1 MTSRRDKRAHLDIPQ
16 QIEFIHDDLDEVQ
29 NSMGSMRKEMR
40 LLLIGIIIAVIGT
53 GMWSN
58 L

>member
-1 MTSRRDKRAHLDIPQ
+1 MTSRRDKRSHLDIPQ

-29 NSMGSMRKEMR
+29 SSMGSMRKEMR
-40 LLLIGIIIAVIGT
+40 LLLIGIIVAVIGT

>member
-1 MTSRRDKRAHLDIPQ
+1 MRLSPLTTAQKID
-16 QIEFIHDDLDEVQ
+16 FIHDDLDEGAKQ
-29 NSMGSMRKEMR
+29 FAAMRKETR
-40 LLLIGIIIAVIGT
+40 LLLIGTIVAVLGT

>member
-1 MTSRRDKRAHLDIPQ
+1 MSADEKID
-16 QIEFIHDDLDEVQ
+16 FIHDDLDNGAKQ
-29 NSMGSMRKEMR
+29 FAAMRREMR
-40 LLLIGIIIAVIGT
+40 LLLIGIIMAVIGT

>member
-1 MTSRRDKRAHLDIPQ
+1 MTTRRERRAKLNTVEKID
-16 QIEFIHDDLDEVQ
+16 FIHDDLDNGAKQ
-29 NSMGSMRKEMR
+29 FAAMRRETR
-40 LLLIGIIIAVIGT
+40 LLLIGIIVAVIGT

>member
-1 MTSRRDKRAHLDIPQ
+1 MTTRRERRAHLTTESKID
-16 QIEFIHDDLDEVQ
+16 FIHDDLDNGAKQ
-29 NSMGSMRKEMR
+29 FAAMRREMR
-40 LLLIGIIIAVIGT
+40 LLLIGIIIAVIST

>member
-1 MTSRRDKRAHLDIPQ
+1 MESRRERRAKLSTD
-16 QIEFIHDDLDEVQ
+16 EKFDFIHDDLDE
-29 NSMGSMRKEMR
+29 GSRQFAAMRKEMR
-40 LLLIGIIIAVIGT
+40 LLLIGIIVAVIGT